1 MAQEITPIGTRV
13 VAVSHSE
20 GLKLFVFGRGV
31 FEGYFLPPTINLP
44 ESIAKFQQQYVGQAS
59 MTPDLPPTFS
69 DDEARK
75 AIILSQSN
83 PRIKLTETIDGQ
95 PLDETVWGYEC
106 WWAPEDVFKARSG
119 KYEIVSITVAEH
131 RAEVER
137 MQAAE
142 EAEAAQLE
150 AAILSM
156 SGAMTGH
163 THES

>member
-1 MAQEITPIGTRV
+1 MAREITPIGTRV

-20 GLKLFVFGRGV
+20 GNKLFVFGRGV

-44 ESIAKFQQQYVGQAS
+44 EGIAKFQQEYATQAS

-69 DDEARK
+69 EDEARK

-83 PRIKLTETIDGQ
+83 PRVRLTETLDGQ
-95 PLDETVWGYEC
+95 PLNDSVWGYEC
-106 WWAPEDVFKARSG
+106 WWAPEDTFTAKSG
-119 KYEIVSITVAEH
+119 KYEIVTITVAEH

-137 MQAAE
+137 MQAEE
-142 EAEAAQLE
+142 EAEAAQIE

-156 SGAMTGH
+156 AGVQDTKDSTN
-163 THES
+163 

>member
-1 MAQEITPIGTRV
+1 MSIEVTPIGTRV

-44 ESIAKFQQQYVGQAS
+44 ESIEKFQKQYVLQAS

-69 DDEARK
+69 EEEARK
-75 AIILSQSN
+75 AIVLSQSA
-83 PRIKLTETIDGQ
+83 PRIKLTETLAGQ
-95 PLDETVWGYEC
+95 PLNETVWGYEC
-106 WWAPEDVFKARSG
+106 WWAAEDVFEAKSE
-119 KYEIVSITVAEH
+119 KYEIVLITVAEH

-137 MQAAE
+137 VQKEE

-156 SGAMTGH
+156 SGVMQGH

>member
-1 MAQEITPIGTRV
+1 MSIEVTPIGTRV

-44 ESIAKFQQQYVGQAS
+44 ESIAKFQQQYVVQAS

-69 DDEARK
+69 EDEARK

-83 PRIKLTETIDGQ
+83 PRIKLTETLDGQ
-95 PLDETVWGYEC
+95 PLDESVWGYEC
-106 WWAPEDVFKARSG
+106 WWAPEDIFTAKSA
-119 KYEIVSITVAEH
+119 KYEIIPITVAEH

-137 MQAAE
+137 VQKEE

-156 SGAMTGH
+156 SGVMQGH